1 MKKDNNMI
9 IEKDFLEL
17 SALLN
22 YKDFNSIKKSVE
34 LILDTQLDI

>member
-17 SALLN
+17 SVLLN
-22 YKDFNSIKKSVE
+22 YKDFKSIKKSVE